1 MPMVWPEGFPGAGQR
16 EPRFLLRREA
26 SHHTLRDT
34 QPLYPMTFLHRLER
48 VFFWLSGAATDSLEA
63 CPAWER
69 RKYVAFGATVL
80 VPSLFAM
87 MSAAYAISTL
97 TDNWYVIAPVSL
109 IWSFIILTVDRALL
123 ATYRAYQSVGR
134 KLAQF
139 SLRIVVAAL
148 MGMTI
153 SHPLALLLFR
163 DTVTSVIEED
173 RQKEIEAARA
183 TALAEK
189 KSVENKVVTLETEIA
204 AQRAKWNE
212 TFSASFLEKIANGGG
227 VPLSDDEAKAK
238 AELDKRV
245 AEATKPVIARIETV
259 EKDLETNNIAAKK
272 ITEELNHWQ
281 TEFER
286 ELNGQRSGIIGLGP
300 RAKSIQDDQLIW
312 RRAESKRLT
321 SVLETLTAQRGALK
335 IELKA
340 AETGVTTAFNEKL
353 AENAAKVKEEAA
365 RIEALRRQVQQ
376 QQADQFVVQQ
386 NAIRTTLAQQIDTLL
401 LQLKRLHEEIAKIT
415 EDEQA
420 RITALR
426 AEPRKDILTQTLAL
440 HRLFKAGAE
449 GGQFAFAA
457 YVILTLLFMLVDTI
471 PLVVKFFSKPG
482 PYDTLLDCDE
492 VRFDRERQTFL
503 SSFNRYMNEL
513 AGGKLLHLTQNKPLE
528 RALIEG
534 VDRSR
539 AAKEFLESLL
549 EMEKAF
555 EERIRIERE
564 ILAKDNLAER
574 AAERVAMLEEMAKA
588 FYADLRQRME
598 QFFNEGGSRRATSRA

>member
-1 MPMVWPEGFPGAGQR
+1 
-16 EPRFLLRREA
+16 
-26 SHHTLRDT
+26 
-34 QPLYPMTFLHRLER
+34 MTFLHRLER